1 MYYYWSRSVKGDICI
16 LIILKEDIMDSGHT
30 AWMLTA
36 SALVFLM
43 TPGLALF
50 YGGLVRVKNLVS
62 TIMYSFVA
70 IAVVS
75 IVWVLWGY
83 SLAFGEGNQWI
94 GDLSHVALRGIA
106 YEPSAGD
113 AYPAQIDVVF
123 QMMFAIITPALI
135 TGAFVERFKFTTY
148 LIFLVLWVTF
158 VYAPITHWVWGGGW
172 IGNLGALDFAGGTV
186 IHINAGIAAVVAAF
200 LVGKRRNPGAQSNN
214 VPYVVIGASLLW
226 FGWFGFNAG
235 SALAADHVAVSAFLV
250 TNTAAAMAAITW
262 GIISQIKTGKMGAVG
277 LATGA
282 VAGLVAITPAAG
294 AVGVLGA
301 IAIGFG
307 AGLICFF
314 AVEFIHS
321 TGLDDALDVFAVH
334 GIGGIWGALATGI
347 FTVSEYAG
355 VSGLVE
361 GNANQLLIQAQAVV
375 GTLIYSGI
383 VTFVILFVLDKIPGL
398 GLRVSEAEEDQ
409 GLDVSI
415 HGEIAMVDDGAD

>member
-1 MYYYWSRSVKGDICI
+1 
-16 LIILKEDIMDSGHT
+16 MDSGHT

-83 SLAFGEGNQWI
+83 SLAFGEGNQWV
-94 GDLSHVALRGIA
+94 GDLSHVALRGIPYA
-106 YEPSAGD
+106 PSPGD
-113 AYPAQIDVVF
+113 TYPAQIDVVF

-148 LIFLVLWVTF
+148 LIFLVLWITF

-172 IGNLGALDFAGGTV
+172 IQNLGALDFAGGTV
-186 IHINAGIAAVVAAF
+186 IHINAGVAAVVAAF
-200 LVGKRRNPGAQSNN
+200 LVGKRRNPGVQSNN

-262 GIISQIKTGKMGAVG
+262 GIISQIRTGKMGAVG

-361 GNANQLLIQAQAVV
+361 GDFNQLIIQAQSVL
-375 GTLIYSGI
+375 GTLLYSGI
-383 VTFVILFVLDKIPGL
+383 VTFIILFVLDKIPGL